1 MRYQLGDIYIDFEE
15 GYTED
20 FKTNSTIKLFWLLF
34 ESIIWLRDIWYFQIV
49 VLYES
54 NLSQKINVWKINFGL
69 GT

>member
-1 MRYQLGDIYIDFEE
+1 MRYQLGDIDFEE
-15 GYTED
+15 GYTKD